1 MAEITLERLRELQ
14 EICSKMDPGR
24 RRKWKLEVYTL
35 RNGREIL
42 TESIDLKVGRP
53 VKNYKRKADND

>member
-14 EICSKMDPGR
+14 AICEKLDPAKK
-24 RRKWKLEVYTL
+24 RKWKLEVYTL

-42 TESIDLKVGRP
+42 TESIDLKKSVN
-53 VKNYKRKADND
+53 VTKTDS